1 MMMHVDQQKA
11 SRRYWDVGVST
22 AAKLKTLL
30 KRNPYECCDNGIK
43 HGEIFHNKSSFM
55 GLLKGSVVVPVWN
68 IEQLQ
73 PNGLQP
79 AK

>member
-30 KRNPYECCDNGIK
+30 KRIHTNAVI
-43 HGEIFHNKSSFM
+43 M
-55 GLLKGSVVVPVWN
+55 G
-68 IEQLQ
+68 
-73 PNGLQP
+73 
-79 AK
+79 